1 MFVRLLLPLLP
12 GLLFLFSCDSKIEIA
27 KKGESEYRIVIP
39 AKANKTELKG
49 ASYLQ
54 RYVKKINGANIPI
67 VRDREESNGKEI
79 SVGNTNRLNAELIA
93 IVADLEEDGFSVQM
107 HENNLFF
114 LGGSRKGVVYGVSS
128 FLEKFLAV
136 QLLTSKVETWEQ
148 CKRIKIP
155 GNLNWTVNPPFHFR
169 STHYRDTWDPF
180 FADWHK
186 LHHLSNGGHPDWGYW
201 CHSFDQL
208 VPPSEYY
215 ESNPEFFAEINGN
228 RVPTQL
234 CLTNPEVLNITIRN
248 LRKAIKEKPDLKH
261 WSVSQNDN
269 VSYCQCD
276 ECKKIDTAEG
286 SPIGSLL
293 SFINNV
299 ADSFP
304 NRVIS
309 TLAYQYSR
317 KPPLTL
323 VPRENVNIMLC
334 TIELDRSEPIATAS
348 GAATFRA
355 DLEGWGKITDD
366 ILLWDYV
373 IQFENL
379 VSPFPNLRVIQPN
392 LQYFLDNNA
401 YKHFQQG
408 NREVGG
414 EFSELRGYL
423 ISKLLW
429 NPYAN
434 VDSLMDGFLDG
445 YYGKASGHIR
455 KYIDLLHD
463 ELKESGS
470 GLGIF
475 GHPSQATSSYLAPE
489 KISQFIKLFDKAEA
503 AVKKYPEF
511 LERVQIARM
520 PLQYARIEIAT
531 RLGTA
536 EGGMYV
542 RDDSGRWIVDDQYKK
557 LADSLVTRA
566 NRQGVTRFKEWHTT
580 PDEYLTSLK
589 KAWQVDMQD
598 HLAQGKEVELLGK
611 ASEKYAGGNG
621 NLLTDGLRGPA
632 LTFTYNWLGFE
643 GNECE
648 SLIDLGADI
657 EINNLSTSWLQDTR
671 SWIFLP
677 DTIKYWGSK
686 DNQNWNLIGEVAPHF
701 DQKASGVNVQDFTLN
716 LLSPV
721 KTRFL
726 KVESKSFIN
735 CPDWHPGAGGLAW
748 IFTDEIIVK

>member
-1 MFVRLLLPLLP
+1 MFKRLLFPVFLVLLC
-12 GLLFLFSCDSKIEIA
+12 LSSCDSKINIA
-27 KKGESEYRIVIP
+27 IKGDSEYRIVIP
-39 AKANKTELKG
+39 TKANKSELKA

-54 RYVKKINGANIPI
+54 RYVEKINGANIPI
-67 VRDREESNGKEI
+67 VRDREESIGKEI
-79 SVGNTNRLNAELIA
+79 SIGETNRLSPEISKIKDNL
-93 IVADLEEDGFSVQM
+93 DDDGFSVQI
-107 HENNLFF
+107 EDDNIFF
-114 LGGSRKGVVYGVSS
+114 LGGSHKGVIYGASS
-128 FLEKFLAV
+128 FLEKFMAV
-136 QLLTSKVETWEQ
+136 QLLTSEVETWEPR
-148 CKRIKIP
+148 KRIKIP
-155 GNLNWTVNPPFHFR
+155 RDLNWTVNPPFHFR

-186 LHHLSNGGHPDWGYW
+186 LHHLPNGGHPDWGYW

-215 ESNPEFFAEINGN
+215 ETNPEYYAEVNGN
-228 RVPTQL
+228 RVATQL
-234 CLTNPEVLNITIRN
+234 CLTNPDVLDITIKN
-248 LRKAIKEKPDLKH
+248 LRKAIEEKPDLKY

-269 VSYCQCD
+269 VSYCQCEECRKLD
-276 ECKKIDTAEG
+276 EAEG

-304 NRVIS
+304 DHVIS

-317 KPPLTL
+317 KPPKTL
-323 VPRENVNIMLC
+323 IPRENVNIMLC
-334 TIELDRSEPIATAS
+334 TIELDRSEPISTAI
-348 GAATFRA
+348 GASSFRE
-355 DLEGWGKITDD
+355 DLEGWGKITKD

-401 YKHFQQG
+401 DKHFQQG

-414 EFSELRGYL
+414 EFAELRGYM

-429 NPYAN
+429 NPNAD
-434 VDSLMDGFLDG
+434 VDSIMDGFLDG
-445 YYGKASGHIR
+445 YYGKASKYIR

-463 ELKESGS
+463 ELEASGS

-475 GHPSQATSSYLAPE
+475 GHPSQAAKSYLTNNN
-489 KISQFIKLFDKAEA
+489 ISKFIRLFNKAES
-503 AVKKYPEF
+503 AVRESPEI

-536 EGGMYV
+536 EGGMYI
-542 RDDSGRWIVDDQYKK
+542 RDEFDMWIVDEQYKE
-557 LADSLVTRA
+557 LANTLVTRA
-566 NRQGVTRFKEWHTT
+566 NKQGVTRFKEWHTT
-580 PDEYLTSLK
+580 PDEYLSSLK
-589 KAWQVDMQD
+589 KSWSVDMQN
-598 HLAQGKEVELLGK
+598 HLAQDREVDLLSK
-611 ASEKYAGGNG
+611 ASEKYAAGNP

-648 SLIDLGADI
+648 SLIDLGEET
-657 EINNLSTSWLQDTR
+657 EIKFLSTSWLQDVR

-677 DTIKYWGSK
+677 DTISYWGSD
-686 DNQNWNLIGEVAPHF
+686 DNQDWTLIGESNPQF
-701 DQKASGVNVQDFTLN
+701 DPQATGVNVQEFSFN
-716 LLSPV
+716 LDSPV
-721 KTRFL
+721 KLRYL
-726 KVESKSFIN
+726 KVMSKSFVT
-735 CPDWHPGAGGLAW
+735 CPNWHPGAGGPAW